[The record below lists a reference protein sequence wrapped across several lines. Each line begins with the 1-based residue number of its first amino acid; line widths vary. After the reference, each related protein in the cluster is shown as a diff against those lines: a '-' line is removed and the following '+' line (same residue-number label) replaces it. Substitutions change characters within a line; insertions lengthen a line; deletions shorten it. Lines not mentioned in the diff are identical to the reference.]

1 MLFNKAR
8 QILLDGQLE
17 IDPHFH
23 ATGKFNN
30 IGKADNLETNGRRRQ

>member
-1 MLFNKAR
+1 MLFNKVR

-17 IDPHFH
+17 IDPHFN

-30 IGKADNLETNGRRRQ
+30 IGKADNLETNGQRRQ